1 MPHQSRYRLTADQID
16 QLSQRLVAAVSLIRE
31 RNHLAQFFND
41 LLTATEQVMLGKRL
55 LIALFLEKGRSYAE
69 ISRVLSV
76 GEQTIAAVSE
86 RLERDGR
93 GFRLVLQK
101 LEKEDK
107 FEKLFAEVTKGFAD
121 FAKKLPRKAGPGR
134 WRFLYPSK

>member
-1 MPHQSRYRLTADQID
+1 MPHQSRHRLTADQIN
-16 QLSQRLVAAVSLIRE
+16 QLSQTLVTAVSLIRE
-31 RNHLAQFFND
+31 RDGLAQFFND
-41 LLTATEQVMLGKRL
+41 LLTTTEKVMLGKRL
-55 LIALFLEKGRSYAE
+55 LIALFLGQGRSYAE
-69 ISRVLSV
+69 ISRVLRV

-101 LEKEDK
+101 LEKE
-107 FEKLFAEVTKGFAD
+107 EKLDKLFMEITKGFGD
-121 FAKKLPRKAGPGR
+121 LVKQLPRKAGRGR